1 MERVFLNFPIS
12 LLKLAF
18 NDMHKVCQDIMD
30 YSIFKHS
37 ETLQGDSARRVK
49 DAANY
54 FGVRLRDAAR
64 TLENGKML
72 YQRIPDKTA
81 MTGISKELLFEF
93 YINDKSFSEIAVL
106 LSFLAIKSILGKK
119 SYCRIT
125 NEFLLCR
132 MAGYTSKIEM
142 DELPENLKKYQ
153 KRWHT
158 DKLKMELRKSFGLK
172 IYARYT
178 RGLFISFELSNEQLI
193 KEVEMKRKKYFEKK
207 QRDEQ
212 SKAVKKVLMEL
223 YSSTEQNFEQ
233 DFERC

>member
-1 MERVFLNFPIS
+1 
-12 LLKLAF
+12 
-18 NDMHKVCQDIMD
+18 
-30 YSIFKHS
+30 
-37 ETLQGDSARRVK
+37 
-49 DAANY
+49 
-54 FGVRLRDAAR
+54 
-64 TLENGKML
+64 
-72 YQRIPDKTA
+72 

-153 KRWHT
+153 KRWHIDT
-158 DKLKMELRKSFGLK
+158 LKMELRKSFGLK

-178 RGLFISFELSNEQLI
+178 RGLFVSFELSDEQLI
-193 KEVEMKRKKYFEKK
+193 KEVEIKRKKYIEKA

-223 YSSTEQNFEQ
+223 YPLTEKDFEQ